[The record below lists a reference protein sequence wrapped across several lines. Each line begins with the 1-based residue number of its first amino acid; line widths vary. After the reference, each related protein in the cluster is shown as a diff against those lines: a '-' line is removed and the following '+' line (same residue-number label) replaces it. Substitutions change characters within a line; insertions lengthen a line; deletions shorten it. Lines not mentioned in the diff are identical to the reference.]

1 MADEL
6 GVTIAFSP
14 EPGSLPA
21 WGDPT
26 QSASVS
32 LDGRPAGHLGL
43 LSAKAGEKLGL
54 KEAGGRVYAF
64 EIDIDGLP
72 PEKAAV
78 FKLWSNYPGVTRDM
92 AVLLDRNVPASEV
105 LAALSADPALPLA
118 RATIFDLYQGGG
130 IPPYKKSLAMR
141 LFFRESTRTLTDE
154 EVNGYFNG
162 IVLSLKKLFSA
173 ELRG

>member
-1 MADEL
+1 M
-6 GVTIAFSP
+6 
-14 EPGSLPA
+14 
-21 WGDPT
+21 
-26 QSASVS
+26 
-32 LDGRPAGHLGL
+32 
-43 LSAKAGEKLGL
+43 GL

-105 LAALSADPALPLA
+105 LAALSADPALPRA

-130 IPPYKKSLAMR
+130 IPPDKKSLAMR
-141 LFFRESTRTLTDE
+141 LFFQESTRTLTDE